1 MKQGNKGR
9 ELIMSKKDEIRKK
22 AFEILGRPEFKRG
35 IRFATLVK
43 MVVAETG
50 ENENTCNG
58 NLYNLPNSQPEKV
71 SRPYRGLFILKENEK
86 LLNVLTEEEAEDG
99 VELEKRFNENDIYQP
114 AREYLLGRVECTHAV
129 VIGGN
134 IFGKKWGTPD
144 ILGAIRVHSDAV
156 YKPLL
161 EIVAVEIKDAG
172 YSPVEA
178 LGQAMAYKLFAHRTW
193 LILPEDKD
201 IDRIEGIAIS
211 ANIGLISFT
220 RIKDVFEFKTL
231 NRPLSGQPDFAEVN
245 KILEDLRQKDK
256 KKYNELIK
264 NEND

>member
-1 MKQGNKGR
+1 
-9 ELIMSKKDEIRKK
+9 MSKKDDIRQK
-22 AFEILGRPEFKRG
+22 AFEILSRPEFKNG
-35 IRFATLVK
+35 IRFSALVK
-43 MVVAETG
+43 KVVAETG

-58 NLYNLPNSQPEKV
+58 SLYNMPVEIPEKI

-86 LLNVLTEEEAEDG
+86 LLKDIEQNFEQKLVSDKED
-99 VELEKRFNENDIYQP
+99 DIYHP
-114 AREYLLGRVECTHAV
+114 AKDYLLSREECTHAV

-144 ILGAIRVHSDAV
+144 ILGAIRAHSDAV
-156 YKPLL
+156 YKPTL
-161 EIVAVEIKDAG
+161 EIIAVEIKDEG

-193 LILPEDKD
+193 LILPEDAD
-201 IDRIEGIAIS
+201 LDRIEGIAIS
-211 ANIGLISFT
+211 ANIGLISFKKG
-220 RIKDVFEFKTL
+220 KDGFEFDTL
-231 NRPLSGQPDFAEVN
+231 NRPISGHPDFAEVN
-245 KILEDLRQKDK
+245 NQLEKLKEKDK